1 MAGCWLDPATAARG
15 WIYEKYYLSWIGGP
29 TSTQAALAP
38 SDETSE
44 SPQSKPA
51 PPKVTKRSG
60 SQISATRTVDGHGV
74 PDRKMANRRTPAQN
88 GILCVRTFR
97 RILRLSRRVEQ
108 SASLNHGN
116 IGSTLILGHPPVVEH
131 RKPTGIRRGKI
142 ILGHAKDAIEE
153 RLPLIGWRRRV
164 GVRRRV
170 PIVESGSSAGLGCS
184 EARRWVCSAKT

>member
-116 IGSTLILGHPPVVEH
+116 IGSTLILGHSLLWWSIENRQVSAVEKLYSAMQRTRL
-131 RKPTGIRRGKI
+131 RKDY
-142 ILGHAKDAIEE
+142 L
-153 RLPLIGWRRRV
+153 
-164 GVRRRV
+164 
-170 PIVESGSSAGLGCS
+170 S
-184 EARRWVCSAKT
+184 